1 MRCILYTL
9 SLVVSVLCCSE
20 KIAAQQRQIVF
31 DNPVWDFGD
40 VQESGGSVEH
50 TFVFTNATDSPVVI
64 VDVSTGCGCT
74 TPKYSRKP
82 VLAGGKGEIVVAFD
96 PINRPGH
103 FAKGVSVMTSASKE
117 PVQLQVTG
125 NVVPRQKTLDE
136 LYPFDMGGGVRFD
149 SNMRAFAYVGRG
161 DTADAVIGWVNTS
174 DKPVRLALRWQQRS
188 GLLTVEAPE
197 VLAAG
202 GRGELKLHYGVPA
215 QSDRYG
221 TLTDVLAVDIDG
233 VRSRTT
239 LSVNAI
245 AVDRYDAA
253 VDDMASPDMEL
264 SKKFIKFGEL
274 KRGATAEDGS
284 VTVSNN
290 GSGELII
297 RAVEFK
303 AGPLECSLKA
313 GDRIAA
319 GQSATVTFRLSTAD
333 VDYGVWVDRVRII
346 TNDPAHPM
354 QTLRVTAIVVDE

>member
-1 MRCILYTL
+1 MRYILHTL
-9 SLVVSVLCCSE
+9 LLAFSLLSGLTAVS
-20 KIAAQQRQIVF
+20 AQQVSILF
-31 DNPVWDFGD
+31 EEPKWNFGD

-50 TFVFTNATDSPVVI
+50 TFVFTNVSDRPVVI

-82 VLAGGKGEIVVAFD
+82 VLAGAKGEIVVAFD

-103 FAKGVSVMTSASKE
+103 FSKGVSVMTSASKE
-117 PVQLQVTG
+117 PVLLQVEG
-125 NVVPRQKTLDE
+125 NVVPREKTLEE

-149 SNMRAFAYVGRG
+149 SNFRAFAYVGRG
-161 DTADAVIGWVNTS
+161 DRADAEIGWVNTS

-202 GRGELKLHYGVPA
+202 GRGELKLHYEVPA

-233 VRSRTT
+233 VRSRTAV
-239 LSVNAI
+239 SVNAI

-274 KRGATAEDGS
+274 KRGATTEDSS
-284 VTVSNN
+284 VTVTNN

-313 GDRIAA
+313 GDRIAE

-333 VDYGVWVDRVRII
+333 ADYGVWVDRVRII